1 MKNIFKNNHNHTSI
15 YAYTLMKKT
24 KFTTHMRYFPH
35 NTIIEKGKKSD
46 KGYEKY
52 LHGSCPIYNRNNLTR
67 MVVKLYS
74 FILFIY

>member
-1 MKNIFKNNHNHTSI
+1 MKNIFENNRNYIPIH
-15 YAYTLMKKT
+15 AYKKT
-24 KFTTHMRYFPH
+24 KFTTYMRFFPH

-46 KGYEKY
+46 KGYERY